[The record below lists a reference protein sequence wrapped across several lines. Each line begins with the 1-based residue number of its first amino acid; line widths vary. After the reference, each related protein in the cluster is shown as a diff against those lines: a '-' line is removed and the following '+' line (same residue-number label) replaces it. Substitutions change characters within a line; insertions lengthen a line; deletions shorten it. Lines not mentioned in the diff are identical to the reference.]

1 MQLKNDKKR
10 FYSILMVGFGKT
22 KVARQEEKTKKEM
35 SMSIIQSLQSFNIYE
50 DENLKSIK
58 FNFLPI
64 YDQRY

>member
-1 MQLKNDKKR
+1 MQLKNDKKP
-10 FYSILMVGFGKT
+10 FYSILMVGFGET

-35 SMSIIQSLQSFNIYE
+35 SMSIIWSLQSFNIYE

-58 FNFLPI
+58 FNILPI

>member
-10 FYSILMVGFGKT
+10 FYSIFMVGFGKT